1 VSAAVERVLGVLE
14 GVQQTASGYKAF
26 CPVHGDTRTRHLSIK
41 EGDDGRALLYCHR
54 CNAKAERI
62 TEAIGLTLAD
72 LFERRN
78 GRKQPR

>member
-54 CNAKAERI
+54 S
-62 TEAIGLTLAD
+62 
-72 LFERRN
+72 
-78 GRKQPR
+78 